1 MNTTKT
7 LLLAAMTVIS
17 LGAGTAMAQDGGGA
31 TADYWAAR
39 RRAAIAGQNAASAQ
53 YGSSDRAVVRH
64 AAHRQLQRSRPASG
78 F

>member
-7 LLLAAMTVIS
+7 LLLTAMTVLS
-17 LGAGTAMAQDGGGA
+17 LGVGSAMAQDGGGA

-39 RRAAIAGQNAASAQ
+39 QQATIANQNAASAQ
-53 YGSSDRAVVRH
+53 YGSSDRAVVPTQH
-64 AAHRQLQRSRPASG
+64 IDSSDGVAGG